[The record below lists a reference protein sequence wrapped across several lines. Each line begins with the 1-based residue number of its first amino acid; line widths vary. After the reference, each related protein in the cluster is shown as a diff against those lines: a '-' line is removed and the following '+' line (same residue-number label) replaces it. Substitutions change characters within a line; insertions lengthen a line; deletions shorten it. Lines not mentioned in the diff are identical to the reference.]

1 MSEDCE
7 VKKQKIWR
15 RVLQRAFDEV
25 KRAAPFAAFTVALVL
40 SVTNSRDA
48 IEASMWAGYFLMAFA
63 WLTADSMLDAIKDLK
78 RSVEKNEN

>member
-1 MSEDCE
+1 MSEDCA

-15 RVLQRAFDEV
+15 RVLTWAFDAEGV
-25 KRAAPFAAFTVALVL
+25 ASFAAFSVALML

-48 IEASMWAGYFLMAFA
+48 IEASMWAGYFVIAFT
-63 WLTADSMLDAIKDLK
+63 WWTADSMLDAIKDLK

>member
-15 RVLQRAFDEV
+15 WAFDAEGV
-25 KRAAPFAAFTVALVL
+25 ASFAAFSVALML

-48 IEASMWAGYFLMAFA
+48 IEASMWVGYFVIAFT
-63 WLTADSMLDAIKDLK
+63 WWTADSILDAIKDLK